1 LPKFYHCT
9 KELYYEG
16 NCGIYLPVFAGCE
29 TDFKEIIEKNDFFS
43 YYEGNSANK
52 EENSEKEILAGAENK
67 EVDKKGE
74 KAEATQNAVRL
85 PNENINFGKAEGMD
99 QQIRVLQNQVAA
111 LEEKNQ
117 NIIRKHEAAL
127 SMILRKHKKD
137 LARMRQEV
145 VKADAAGYQRGI
157 DEMLARRAKAKG
169 APPSE

>member
-1 LPKFYHCT
+1 MRAIVVVIFL
-9 KELYYEG
+9 L
-16 NCGIYLPVFAGCE
+16 FAGCE

-43 YYEGNSANK
+43 DDEENSAKK
-52 EENSEKEILAGAENK
+52 EENSEKESLAGAENK
-67 EVDKKGE
+67 ALAKQGE
-74 KAEATQNAVRL
+74 KAEATQITPPL

-117 NIIRKHEAAL
+117 NITRKHEAAL

-169 APPSE
+169 VPPTE